1 MTSYTVL
8 SLVFILIS
16 AIVAKLYLKLIT
28 GWCRSQQCMVGKTA
42 IITGANTGIGFQTAL
57 DFAKR
62 GARVILAC
70 RNYKKA
76 EAARRDIIK
85 MTDNPNVF
93 VKIVDM
99 SSFESVRAFA
109 QEINKTEDR
118 LDVLVNNAAAAFLYD
133 EKTKDG
139 LLLGM
144 QVNYFSLFLLTNLLL
159 DLLKKSQPSR
169 IINTSSLLAEYG
181 TAFRVDKLHKYNG
194 NFDLYTH
201 SKLAIILFTKELAKR
216 LEGSGVTVYSV
227 HPGAVKTNIFRDA
240 EGWAG
245 SFMTALFKRWMNFF
259 FKTSEEG
266 AQTTIYCAV
275 EKNIEKF
282 SGHHFLDCRRVN
294 DYKRATVPG
303 LGEQLWRESEEV
315 VNLTN

>member
-1 MTSYTVL
+1 MYFYIFPICAVA
-8 SLVFILIS
+8 LIV
-16 AIVAKLYLKLIT
+16 IGCVKIYIKLTTK
-28 GWCRSQQCMVGKTA
+28 WARSPTCLLGKTV
-42 IITGANTGIGFQTAL
+42 IVTGSNTGIGFYTAL

-70 RNYKKA
+70 RDYKKG
-76 EAARRDIIK
+76 EAAREEIIK
-85 MTDNPNVF
+85 RTDNPNVF
-93 VKIVDM
+93 LKIVDL

-118 LDVLVNNAAAAFLYD
+118 LDVLVNNAAAALVND
-133 EKTKDG
+133 KKTKDG
-139 LLLGM
+139 HLLAM

-169 IINTSSLLAEYG
+169 IVNTSSLLARIW
-181 TAFRVDKLHKYNG
+181 TSFSLDKLHKYNG
-194 NFDLYTH
+194 NIEVYAH
-201 SKLAIILFTKELAKR
+201 SKVAIILFTKELAKR
-216 LEGSGVTVYSV
+216 LEGSGVTVYSL
-227 HPGAVKTNIFRDA
+227 HPGAVKTDIFRNA

-245 SFMTALFKRWMNFF
+245 SFITALFKRLMNFF

-282 SGHHFLDCRRVN
+282 SGHHFEECRRVN

-303 LGEQLWRESEEV
+303 LGEKLWRESEEV
-315 VNLTN
+315 VNLTH